1 MSLWRVPVYLP
12 YLQPPLGDAELAA
25 AEKELGVRLPA
36 SYVELLREQN
46 GGHLRMT
53 NHPSGHAPVS
63 CISGIVPNYP
73 SILGRDWDDVKE
85 EMAEAGETKPKDIDG
100 LIPFCGDGHYFYCF
114 DYRAHGAE
122 QRVTYIDVETFG
134 VDEELAPDFAT
145 TNAPES
151 PAGKSLLASLS
162 NLPFAVRAVTLGEG

>member
-63 CISGIVPNYP
+63 CISGIGPNYP

-122 QRVTYIDVETFG
+122 QRVTYIDVETLG

-151 PAGKSLLASLS
+151 PAGKALLASLS